1 MDSLLKKFLNPFC
14 FAWVFY
20 LAFVGLH
27 KAKWAQLNGKT
38 LQVLKKSLFITGKP
52 RHVEVKL
59 KCKKSESPSAVSI
72 YLLEPKTCEY
82 VLGVES
88 PLVCDILA
96 SADEYG
102 LMKVSS
108 KSDFNTA
115 TTIPSSAGNLFLL
128 CPKN

>member
-1 MDSLLKKFLNPFC
+1 MLTWISNYVNP
-14 FAWVFY
+14 
-20 LAFVGLH
+20 
-27 KAKWAQLNGKT
+27 KWGIICKYG
-38 LQVLKKSLFITGKP
+38 FITGKP

-108 KSDFNTA
+108 KSDFTTA
-115 TTIPSSAGNLFLL
+115 TTTPSSAGDLFLL
-128 CPKN
+128 CLKN

>member
-1 MDSLLKKFLNPFC
+1 M
-14 FAWVFY
+14 
-20 LAFVGLH
+20 
-27 KAKWAQLNGKT
+27 
-38 LQVLKKSLFITGKP
+38 
-52 RHVEVKL
+52 EVKL
-59 KCKKSESPSAVSI
+59 KCKKSDSPSAVSI

-108 KSDFNTA
+108 KADFNYVFDDLK
-115 TTIPSSAGNLFLL
+115 PSTSTPTGCDKSIGPPIIQNMAYF
-128 CPKN
+128 

>member
-1 MDSLLKKFLNPFC
+1 MAFIYPGLKRLFWTYLYCIYLEEGGRYSEYFLLK
-14 FAWVFY
+14 WSTY
-20 LAFVGLH
+20 G
-27 KAKWAQLNGKT
+27 
-38 LQVLKKSLFITGKP
+38 FITGKP

>member
-1 MDSLLKKFLNPFC
+1 MK
-14 FAWVFY
+14 Y
-20 LAFVGLH
+20 G
-27 KAKWAQLNGKT
+27 
-38 LQVLKKSLFITGKP
+38 FITGKP

-108 KSDFNTA
+108 KSDFTTA
-115 TTIPSSAGNLFLL
+115 TTT
-128 CPKN
+128 PKLMNTSKFTHQKLIHTTKNSKIVSQKLVI